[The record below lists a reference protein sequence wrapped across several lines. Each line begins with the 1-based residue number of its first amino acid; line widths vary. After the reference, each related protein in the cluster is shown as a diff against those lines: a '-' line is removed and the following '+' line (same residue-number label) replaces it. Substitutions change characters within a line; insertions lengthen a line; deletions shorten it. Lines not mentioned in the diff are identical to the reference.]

1 MKLRLLLIG
10 LLTLITSVTFASEL
24 SNWKP
29 LLSVDKLHELLE
41 EDPFAATV
49 VDIRALDAKE
59 PDASYNA
66 GHIPGAISS
75 PYATWRGQPDNPGK
89 FITQDKLTWL
99 VQALG
104 AEVDTPV
111 VVVHRGD
118 SYSDF
123 GAAARVYWSLK
134 TAGLTN
140 LAILNGASRP
150 GNRRACR
157 SRRSWKLHCQ
167 VTFLPKSNLT
177 GWHRQLR
184 SKPTSTSLES
194 RY

>member
-89 FITQDKLTWL
+89 FITQDKLSIPNNIVKATLSICWHFL
-99 VQALG
+99 YLFIIQKVIYIFCHDIA
-104 AEVDTPV
+104 P
-111 VVVHRGD
+111 
-118 SYSDF
+118 SP
-123 GAAARVYWSLK
+123 LK
-134 TAGLTN
+134 
-140 LAILNGASRP
+140 
-150 GNRRACR
+150 
-157 SRRSWKLHCQ
+157 
-167 VTFLPKSNLT
+167 
-177 GWHRQLR
+177 
-184 SKPTSTSLES
+184 
-194 RY
+194 

>member
-10 LLTLITSVTFASEL
+10 LLTLIASVTFASEL
-24 SNWKP
+24 SHWKP
-29 LLSVDKLHELLE
+29 LLSVDELHELLE

-49 VDIRALDAKE
+49 VDIRALDSKGLE
-59 PDASYNA
+59 ASYNA
-66 GHIPGAISS
+66 GHIPSAVSS

-89 FITQDKLTWL
+89 FVTQDKLTWL
-99 VQALG
+99 VQAIS
-104 AEVDTPV
+104 ADIDTPV

-140 LAILNGASRP
+140 LAILNGCFQA
-150 GNRRACR
+150 
-157 SRRSWKLHCQ
+157 WKQ
-167 VTFLPKSNLT
+167 AGLPISIELET
-177 GWHRQLR
+177 PLPSDFPATIQLNWLAQATEVEAQLN
-184 SKPTSTSLES
+184 KLEV
-194 RY
+194 